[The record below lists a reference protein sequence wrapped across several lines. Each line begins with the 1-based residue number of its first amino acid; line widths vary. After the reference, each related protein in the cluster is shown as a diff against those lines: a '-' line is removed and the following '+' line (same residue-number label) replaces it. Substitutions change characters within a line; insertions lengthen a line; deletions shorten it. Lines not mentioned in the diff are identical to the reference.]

1 MFEFG
6 EAKMPSRLNG
16 WHFALN
22 LSEADKKDLVE
33 YLKGIWTAKLSHS
46 RTGDKNAG

>member
-6 EAKMPSRLNG
+6 AQNAIQIYDG
-16 WHFALN
+16 HFALN
-22 LSEADKKDLVE
+22 LSEAHNKDLIE
-33 YLKGIWTAKLSHS
+33 YLKGIWTTKLAHS

>member
-1 MFEFG
+1 MR
-6 EAKMPSRLNG
+6 SRFNEG
-16 WHFALN
+16 HFASN

-33 YLKGIWTAKLSHS
+33 YLKGIWTTKLSHS